1 MFALF
6 WTSTLTGAKG
16 NGKFVFNA
24 RKEALDFINYIVP
37 KEYQPPILYIFH
49 CVGQRDCLIIIL

>member
-37 KEYQPPILYIFH
+37 KEYQPPYFTYSI
-49 CVGQRDCLIIIL
+49 VSDSGTA